1 MKQLLSLIA
10 GVTGL
15 CIALPV
21 QAQATAVSFPAE
33 RLQQCEK
40 QRDAVKTNAAREAIE
55 NDDLIALAKLPAPG
69 NNATAN
75 QIYLYGKA
83 KYLLAYEA
91 VTNRQTEKPD
101 ATLLA
106 SAHKLIETAAKQGDA
121 EALYDQAML
130 LTPLDQAQQR
140 VALLKLSAEK
150 KFVPAMMQLAE
161 EYFLTSQNY
170 EGRVE
175 AQSLIQQAADME
187 TSAKIRLAEYYL
199 HIDKRLNNTTGYDY
213 DVEKA
218 IQLFQEVAMACD
230 GRGAYHLYE
239 MSMNKFKPNSL
250 EPTAAVNWLTV
261 AAELGLPKAQG
272 DLAEHYF
279 KTGDDIKQAILWG
292 ERAAENN
299 NVKGMIVLGNIYYQG
314 KGGQSNLSKSLQYF
328 EQALQIDEDNRFVQ
342 DQLGMMYYKGEG
354 VPADFRKAAELCKI
368 AANKGQPGCQY
379 YLGLMYVNGEGVTQ
393 DIDTGIGWMRK
404 SAAQDFAVAKNWL
417 RENW

>member
-1 MKQLLSLIA
+1 MKPLLSLIT
-10 GVTGL
+10 GVAGL
-15 CIALPV
+15 CIVLPL
-21 QAQATAVSFPAE
+21 QAQDAAVSFPAE
-33 RLQQCEK
+33 RLEQCQS
-40 QRDAVKTNAAREAIE
+40 QRSAVKKDTVREAIE
-55 NDDLIALAKLPAPG
+55 NNDMAALAKLPAPG
-69 NNATAN
+69 KNATAN
-75 QIYLYGKA
+75 QVYLYGKA

-91 VTNRQTEKPD
+91 VKNRQAEKPD
-101 ATLLA
+101 ASLLA
-106 SAHKLIETAAKQGDA
+106 AASQLIETAAKQGDA
-121 EALYDQAML
+121 KALYDQAML
-130 LTPLDQAQQR
+130 LTPLDQSQQR

-161 EYFLTSQNY
+161 EYFLTAQNY

-175 AQSLIQQAADME
+175 AQSLIQQAADID

-218 IQLFQEVAMACD
+218 IQLYLDVAMACD
-230 GRGAYHLYE
+230 GRGAYQLYE
-239 MSMNKFKPNSL
+239 MSISKFKPNSL
-250 EPTAAVNWLTV
+250 EPAAAINWLTV
-261 AAELGLPKAQG
+261 AAELDLPNAQG

-279 KTGDDIKQAILWG
+279 KAGDNIKQAIVWG

-314 KGGQSNLSKSLQYF
+314 KGGQGDLGKSLQYF
-328 EQALQIDEDNRFVQ
+328 EQALRIDEDNRFVQ

-354 VPADFRKAAELCKI
+354 VQADFRKAAELCKI

>member
-1 MKQLLSLIA
+1 MKRLLSLIA

-15 CIALPV
+15 CIAVPV
-21 QAQATAVSFPAE
+21 QAQAAAVSFPVE
-33 RLQQCEK
+33 RLQQCETQRDDVK
-40 QRDAVKTNAAREAIE
+40 RDAVRAAIE
-55 NDDLIALAKLPAPG
+55 NNDLTALATLPAPG
-69 NNATAN
+69 KNATAN
-75 QIYLYGKA
+75 QIFLYGKA

-91 VTNRQTEKPD
+91 VHHRQAEKPD

-106 SAHKLIETAAKQGDA
+106 SAHKLIEAAAKQGDA
-121 EALYDQAML
+121 EALFDQAML
-130 LTPLDQAQQR
+130 LTPLEQTQQR

-161 EYFLTSQNY
+161 EYFLTAQNY

-175 AQSLIQQAADME
+175 AQSLIQQAADMD
-187 TSAKIRLAEYYL
+187 TRAKIRLAEYYL
-199 HIDKRLNNTTGYDY
+199 HSDKRLNNTTGYDY

-218 IQLFQEVAMACD
+218 IQLFREVALACD

-239 MSMNKFKPNSL
+239 MSLNKFKPNSL
-250 EPTAAVNWLTV
+250 EPSTAVNWLTI

-279 KTGDDIKQAILWG
+279 KTGDDVKQAILWG
-292 ERAAENN
+292 ERAAESR

-314 KGGQSNLSKSLQYF
+314 KGGEGDLGKSLQYF
-328 EQALQIDEDNRFVQ
+328 EQALQIDADNRFVQ

-354 VPADFRKAAELCKI
+354 VQADFRKAAELCKI